1 MCRVV
6 VYKQNKRAQSKQLSV
21 LPLSSAAPR
30 VDLMAEGAP
39 IRFVLLDIEGTTT
52 PISFVAG
59 TARMDRT
66 VDADSACQTNY
77 SRTYGAHF
85 RVSSKRT

>member
-6 VYKQNKRAQSKQLSV
+6 YKQKRLARLSV

-30 VDLMAEGAP
+30 ADRMAEGAP

-59 TARMDRT
+59 TARSGDRQWM
-66 VDADSACQTNY
+66 C
-77 SRTYGAHF
+77 
-85 RVSSKRT
+85 